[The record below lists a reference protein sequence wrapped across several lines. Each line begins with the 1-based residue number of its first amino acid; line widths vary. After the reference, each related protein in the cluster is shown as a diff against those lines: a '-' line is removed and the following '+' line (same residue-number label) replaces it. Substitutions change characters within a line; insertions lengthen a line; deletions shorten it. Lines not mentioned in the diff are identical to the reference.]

1 MNQIFWNAYKRLE
14 KEVFALSE
22 VLHFDDRQKNVYSAK
37 IGDLL
42 VRTAIEIESLSK
54 VLCEREGGITPEER
68 HSFFDTKC
76 LAYLDKKWKIES
88 KMIFLS
94 SPFFYFEDET
104 MKTLRPLQ
112 NASKFGRE
120 SSKWNQAYQAVKH
133 DRVKNLHQGNIENLL
148 NALGSLFILNIYY
161 RDAIVENVAD
171 GKASNIDWGLGSE
184 LFTVRISQQTDGL
197 RLDKV
202 YAPKADYDESI
213 YLVKHTD
220 ESARPVIDLL
230 RQINSEAMRSATNS
244 IADAMNQ
251 KISSGELETVQDL
264 DEIKRVIKDLYDELS
279 LSALSELTRKNSQR
293 LVSAINGLR
302 FEAVLNKRQ
311 F

>member
-14 KEVFALSE
+14 KEVLALSE
-22 VLHFDDRQKNVYSAK
+22 VIHFDDRQKDVYSAK

-42 VRTAIEIESLSK
+42 VRTAIEIESISK
-54 VLCEREGGITPEER
+54 VLCEQEGGITPEER

-94 SPFFYFEDET
+94 SPFFYFEDEAL
-104 MKTLRPLQ
+104 KTLKPLK
-112 NASKFGRE
+112 NASKFGDK

-133 DRVKNLHQGNIENLL
+133 DRVNNLHQGNIENLL

-161 RDAIVENVAD
+161 RDAVIENVTD
-171 GKASNIDWGLGSE
+171 GKASSIDWGLGSD
-184 LFTVRISQQTDGL
+184 LFTVRISQQTEGL

-220 ESARPVIDLL
+220 ESAKPVIDLL
-230 RQINSEAMRSATNS
+230 REINSEAIRSATDS

-251 KISSGELETVQDL
+251 KISSGELDAVQNL
-264 DEIKRVIKDLYDELS
+264 DEVKGVIKDLYNELS
-279 LSALSELTRKNSQR
+279 LSALTELTRKKSKQ
-293 LVSAINGLR
+293 VVAAINGLR
-302 FEAVLNKRQ
+302 FEAVLNKQQ